1 LGSSWVVGG
10 DMDVD
15 TSGVFDVIV
24 GAFVGSVVQYEW
36 CRNRKGIRSDRSSVV
51 LGVCIVWSMY
61 GE

>member
-1 LGSSWVVGG
+1 
-10 DMDVD
+10 MDVD